1 VFEQP
6 DEVRCAIQTLSHIR
20 SQGDHMNTNEK
31 DENFPGHKRDDTQ
44 AEENTARAND
54 SEPGTRAGG
63 PVITKGPSQ
72 KEPESSE

>member
-1 VFEQP
+1 
-6 DEVRCAIQTLSHIR
+6 
-20 SQGDHMNTNEK
+20 MNTNEK